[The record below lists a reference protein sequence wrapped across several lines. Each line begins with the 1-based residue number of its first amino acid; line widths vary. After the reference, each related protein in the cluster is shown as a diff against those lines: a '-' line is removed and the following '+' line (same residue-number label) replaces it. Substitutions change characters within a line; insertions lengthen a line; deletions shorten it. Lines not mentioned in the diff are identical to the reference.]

1 MTAATRIPAGHGQ
14 EDDDK
19 EEAMAEPMSPQRR
32 QEFLAEGTRTAI
44 LATTRQDGR
53 PHAVPVCFV
62 LDGDDILFLTNAD
75 SVKGA
80 GMRRDPRVTL
90 VVDDQTPPFAF
101 AMIEGTAEMSQDPDQ
116 LRHAAVE
123 ISRRYDGGHNTEQFI
138 HFATTALGSLVRIRP
153 TRTLALDRVGEH

>member
-1 MTAATRIPAGHGQ
+1 MPRHGQ
-14 EDDDK
+14 DDDDR
-19 EEAMAEPMSPQRR
+19 EEAMTEPMSPQRR
-32 QEFLAEGTRTAI
+32 QEFLAEGTRTAV
-44 LATTRQDGR
+44 LATTRRNGR

-90 VVDDQTPPFAF
+90 VVDEETPPFAF
-101 AMIEGTAEMSQDPDQ
+101 VMIEGTAEMSHDPDE

-123 ISRRYDGGHNTEQFI
+123 ISHRYDGGHNTEQFV